1 MIKDNYKD
9 IYIAVFLCCRKD
21 KLQKDDAKIATDAK
35 RETIIEKIE
44 DIQFFIKSMKEI
56 YTKEIYYEG
65 HDRFLNLL
73 YFIENEW

>member
-1 MIKDNYKD
+1 MIKDNYRN

-44 DIQFFIKSMKEI
+44 DI
-56 YTKEIYYEG
+56 
-65 HDRFLNLL
+65 
-73 YFIENEW
+73 

>member
-1 MIKDNYKD
+1 MIKDNYKN

-44 DIQFFIKSMKEI
+44 DI
-56 YTKEIYYEG
+56 
-65 HDRFLNLL
+65 
-73 YFIENEW
+73 